1 MPDASPHCKPLAAE
15 LGGALTKRLAA
26 KGGVA
31 KASDAPEALGEIKV
45 ISRPQR
51 PGYTKLFFARSY
63 GKPPIGGHKH
73 ARRFQT
79 QSTNRL
85 IRRGRTAGNRA

>member
-15 LGGALTKRLAA
+15 LGGALTERLAA

-51 PGYTKLFFARSY
+51 PQAIQNSACALVW
-63 GKPPIGGHKH
+63 
-73 ARRFQT
+73 QT
-79 QSTNRL
+79 AHR
-85 IRRGRTAGNRA
+85 